1 MGVEGKRAQVLAS
14 GIQLGEY
21 SGDGIVRGIAF
32 EHNWQGGVKMAE
44 DWSGGEGLLE
54 KEEYTLAFAVP
65 IPRGVLLH
73 KVYVHAVGSDN
84 DSEVV
89 NLHHL
94 EGAFLEFGMEVVL
107 LVSSMK
113 VPEFVGG
120 SVKVSL
126 GFPNVVLRSIAL
138 SADQVLGLAIDQAG
152 IKDLVKLI
160 VVLILDFDGEW
171 LTGVLPGEGVQSV
184 LFKEAHME
192 DRVEALHAWG

>member
-1 MGVEGKRAQVLAS
+1 
-14 GIQLGEY
+14 
-21 SGDGIVRGIAF
+21 
-32 EHNWQGGVKMAE
+32 
-44 DWSGGEGLLE
+44 
-54 KEEYTLAFAVP
+54 
-65 IPRGVLLH
+65 
-73 KVYVHAVGSDN
+73 
-84 DSEVV
+84 
-89 NLHHL
+89 
-94 EGAFLEFGMEVVL
+94 MEVVL
-107 LVSSMK
+107 LVSSME